1 MTEAVIVSTA
11 RTALTKSGRG
21 TFNNTHGITM
31 GAHALQHAMQ
41 RASVDPSDVEDVIFG
56 VGYPEGATGFNIGR
70 NIAMGAGCPTST
82 SGMTVNRYCSSG
94 LQAIAIAAGR
104 IVLDGA
110 PVAAAGGVESISL
123 VQMSGTLNRSFAT
136 EENLQARMPAL
147 WMTMIETAE
156 IVADRYGVS
165 RERQDEFA
173 LLSQQR
179 TAAAQQAGRYDDEI
193 VPLTVNMKVVDR
205 ETGEESFVER
215 TADRDECNR
224 PDTTLEGLA
233 SLQPVFKDG
242 QRIKQGKYI
251 TAGNASQLS
260 DGASACILM
269 SDKEAAKRGLEPL
282 GAFRG
287 LAVHGCDPDEMG
299 IGPVFAVPR
308 LLERHGLTI
317 DDIDIWELN
326 EAFASQA
333 VYCRDT
339 LGIDPGKVNV
349 NGGSISIGHPFG
361 MTGARCA
368 GHLLLEGQRRGAK
381 LGVVTMCVGAG
392 MGAAGLFEIYPS
404 AAA

>member
-1 MTEAVIVSTA
+1 MTKAVIVSTA

-31 GAHALQHAMQ
+31 GSHALRHAIE
-41 RASVDPSDVEDVIFG
+41 RAGVESSDIEDVVFG
-56 VGYPEGATGFNIGR
+56 AGYPEGATGFNVAR
-70 NIAMGAGCPTST
+70 NIAMAAGCPTST

-104 IVLDGA
+104 IVSDGV

-123 VQMSGTLNRSFAT
+123 VQMNGSLNRTNAT
-136 EENLQARMPAL
+136 EKELFSRMPAL

-165 RERQDEFA
+165 REQQDEFA
-173 LLSQQR
+173 LVSQQR
-179 TAAAQQAGRYDDEI
+179 TAAAQQAGLYANEI
-193 VPLTVNMKVVDR
+193 VPLTVEMKVVDK

-215 TADRDECNR
+215 TADKDECNR
-224 PDTTLEGLA
+224 PNTTLDGLA
-233 SLQPVFKDG
+233 SLKPVFKDG
-242 QRIKQGKYI
+242 QRIKQGQYV

-260 DGASACILM
+260 DGASACVLM
-269 SDKEAAKRGLEPL
+269 SEKEAERREINPL
-282 GAFRG
+282 GAFKG

-308 LLERHGLTI
+308 LLERHGLSI

-326 EAFASQA
+326 EAFAAQA
-333 VYCRDT
+333 VYCRDK
-339 LGIDPGKVNV
+339 LGIDPEKVNV
-349 NGGSISIGHPFG
+349 NGGAIAIGHPFG

-392 MGAAGLFEIYPS
+392 MGAAGLFEIYP
-404 AAA
+404 